1 MQTIVNSCLL
11 AAEEFAERCTR
22 RSAARRQLFED
33 LEAGRKCQ
41 WFLLEVARTIE
52 SEARANGCWAT
63 YADLISDIRRFA
75 PLDDVLQVAD
85 ASLQRRA
92 ANALNQLWECEL

>member
-1 MQTIVNSCLL
+1 MEAIVDSCLS
-11 AAEEFAERCTR
+11 AAEEFAERVTR
-22 RSAARRQLFED
+22 RSQARRQLFED

-41 WFLLEVARTIE
+41 WFLMEVARTIE
-52 SEARANGCWAT
+52 NEARNAGCWAT

-75 PLDDVLQVAD
+75 PLDDVLKVAD